1 MTLRLSVEAEE
12 DLITIYVYGAAAFGP
27 AQAERYY
34 ADLRTT
40 LELIESTPLI
50 AHERN
55 MFNPP
60 VRIHPHASHLIIY
73 TSGPAGVF
81 VVRILHNRQD
91 WAQILSDYG

>member
-12 DLITIYVYGAAAFGP
+12 DLITIYVYGAAAFGS
-27 AQAERYY
+27 AQAERYN
-34 ADLRTT
+34 ADLRMT

-55 MFNPP
+55 RFNPP

-73 TSGPAGVF
+73 TSDQTGVF
-81 VVRILHNRQD
+81 VVRILHNRQN
-91 WAQILSDYG
+91 WAQVLSDPG